1 MVSTT
6 HNTDKPFGGIFYKK
20 CEKSNIAMILQ
31 RRIQK
36 EWLLAEDFIL
46 DLKKGKRGK
55 ALRFKL
61 FSVDFPDKPV

>member
-1 MVSTT
+1 
-6 HNTDKPFGGIFYKK
+6 
-20 CEKSNIAMILQ
+20 MILQ

-55 ALRFKL
+55 ALLFKL
-61 FSVDFPDKPV
+61 FSVYFPDKPV